1 MALCTTNLDC
11 YGVMS
16 VKEILA
22 RKWFNDEG
30 TCNPIGIVI
39 DSVANSV
46 DIEAGTTMAL
56 TALDGDMDVTVFG
69 VFDLEATGS
78 VIIETTGVTG
88 AIDLIAA
95 STAEDSITMTAAG
108 GMDITVNN
116 GDLDVSVTGSGN
128 FDFFEGRSHIINWAD
143 TDGDDLEI
151 CVKNIPGTEP
161 NDAKLI
167 LCSDNDIDMD
177 VGNDFNL
184 GV

>member
-95 STAEDSITMTAAG
+95 STAEDSITVTTAG
-108 GMDITVNN
+108 GMDVTVNN

-128 FDFFEGRSHIINWAD
+128 FDFYEARSHIINWAD

-151 CVKNIPGTEP
+151 CVKNIIINNNGIVYY
-161 NDAKLI
+161 KFRL
-167 LCSDNDIDMD
+167 LWSD
-177 VGNDFNL
+177 VCQRNL
-184 GV
+184 SSKMV